1 MKRILVLFFL
11 LCATPAL
18 ADGLDTFLNN
28 LGVQAAADRNGFAVN
43 VGTHFGIPRTRVD
56 LVMGSVGSPADAFMI
71 FQLGRMTGWSE
82 ERIMPVYNRHR
93 GQGWG
98 VMAQEMGIKPG
109 SREFHALKNGD
120 FGYNPPRATHGE
132 QQSKGKQN
140 EEHGNSHGKGKK
152 K

>member
-1 MKRILVLFFL
+1 MKKILVLFFL

-18 ADGLDTFLNN
+18 ADGLDTFLDN
-28 LGVQAAADRNGFAVN
+28 LSVQAAADRNGFAVS

-56 LVMGSVGSPADAFMI
+56 MMLGSVACPADAFMI
-71 FQLGRMTGWSE
+71 FQLGRMTGWPV
-82 ERIMPVYNRHR
+82 ERIMPIYNRHR

-120 FGYNPPRATHGE
+120 FGYNSPRANQSGG
-132 QQSKGKQN
+132 QSKGKQTKN
-140 EEHGNSHGKGKK
+140 HGNGHGKGKNK
-152 K
+152 

>member
-71 FQLGRMTGWSE
+71 FQLGRMTGWPE

-120 FGYNPPRATHGE
+120 FGYSMPHPQGGGQHH
-132 QQSKGKQN
+132 K
-140 EEHGNSHGKGKK
+140 EHGNGQGKGKK